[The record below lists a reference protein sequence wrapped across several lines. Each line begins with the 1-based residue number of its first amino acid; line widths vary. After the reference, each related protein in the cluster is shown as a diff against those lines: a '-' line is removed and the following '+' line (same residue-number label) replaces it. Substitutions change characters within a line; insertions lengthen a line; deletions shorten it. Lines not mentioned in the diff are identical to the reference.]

1 MTSENRPL
9 AATIITSIL
18 GYGLIIAGVISL
30 LGLTWH
36 IWDLYHQPE
45 LAIRFAEALKN
56 LPGEEAIPFSL
67 LKIGGWLIMLL
78 LLLMAGKISVW
89 LVESG
94 KRILD

>member
-1 MTSENRPL
+1 MTSDKKPIAE
-9 AATIITSIL
+9 IIINSIL

-56 LPGEEAIPFSL
+56 LPGQEIVPFSL
-67 LKIGGWLIMLL
+67 LKLGGWLIMLL
-78 LLLMAGKISVW
+78 LLLIAGKVSVW
-89 LVESG
+89 LIESG